1 MRGKIALALAGSGL
15 LVLAGPVAMVY
26 GASLQQLQQEESQ
39 AQAQLAAEKSQYQ
52 QTQSAINQAQQ
63 QIQGLNQSLAKDQA
77 LVGSANQQ
85 ISSTQ
90 AQMQKTQALLTTTQS
105 QLTRTQSEL
114 NVTEANYQKTKALL
128 QQTHNSLIKETQLLK
143 GQLQLIEERGSIGY
157 LDVLL
162 GAHSFGDFMS
172 RLSLLGRVAGQA
184 ASEVNVIKQEEAQQ
198 TKEKESLKAE
208 ARLLGETQSSLAA
221 HQALL
226 QKERSMLS
234 QEESHQMVLRNQA
247 VSASQNA
254 QATLAQ
260 KKQAVASLQNQQA
273 QIYQN
278 MSQLGAKIS
287 QIASQIQSLL
297 SQYNQG
303 TLSRHQL
310 YTAMLPL
317 VTPIAQQDNLPP
329 ALVIAVIT
337 EESGGNAGAVSS
349 TGAIGLMQ
357 LEPGTAQVLGI
368 PSSQLSDPR
377 ENLIAG
383 CLYLRDMLNMFG
395 GNLSLALSAYN
406 AGPGAVQANGNQV
419 VPATQGY
426 VNNVEALYAMYS
438 QW

>member
-1 MRGKIALALAGSGL
+1 MRGKIALTLAASGL
-15 LVLAGPVAMVY
+15 LVLAGPAAMVY
-26 GASLQQLQQEESQ
+26 GMSLQQLQQEESQ

-63 QIQGLNQSLAKDQA
+63 QVQSLNQAFAKDQA
-77 LVGSANQQ
+77 LVGSANQK
-85 ISSTQ
+85 IVTTQ
-90 AQMQKTQALLTTTQS
+90 QQMQKTQALLASTQS
-105 QLTRTQSEL
+105 QLTATQNEL
-114 NVTEANYQKTKALL
+114 NVTQANYQKTKALL
-128 QQTHNSLIKETQLLK
+128 QKTHNSLIQETKLLK

-172 RLSLLGRVAGQA
+172 RLSMLGRIAGQA
-184 ASEVNVIKQEEAQQ
+184 ASEVNIIKQEQLQQ
-198 TKEKESLKAE
+198 AKQKASLKAE
-208 ARLLGETQSSLAA
+208 AALLTQTRASLAA
-221 HQALL
+221 HQQLL
-226 QKERSMLS
+226 QREHNMLS
-234 QEESHQMVLRNQA
+234 QEESHAMALKNQA
-247 VSASQNA
+247 VMAAQNA
-254 QATLAQ
+254 QATMAQ
-260 KKQAVASLQNQQA
+260 KKQAILSLQNQKS
-273 QIYQN
+273 QISQN

-297 SQYNQG
+297 SQFSQG
-303 TLSRHQL
+303 SLSRHQL
-310 YTAMLPL
+310 YNAMLPL

-337 EESGGNAGAVSS
+337 EESGGNSSAVSP

-368 PSSQLSDPR
+368 PASQLSNPR

-406 AGPGAVQANGNQV
+406 AGPGAVQASGNQV
-419 VPATQGY
+419 APATQGY
-426 VNNVEALYAMYS
+426 VNNVESLYALYS